1 MKLLAHGAR
10 PRFLLPLG
18 SRSVWGSC
26 TARRESA
33 TEWMNRTVHA
43 DTLTHTLT
51 QTTTTTHTHTLL
63 GRTQPGSWS
72 GDEAAARGQETPVY
86 RKFSRGSK
94 WTMSEALP
102 GWRSAAN
109 G

>member
-43 DTLTHTLT
+43 NTLTHTLT
-51 QTTTTTHTHTLL
+51 QTTTTTHTHTPRSNTAWFVVRRR
-63 GRTQPGSWS
+63 GSGSWS
-72 GDEAAARGQETPVY
+72 GDAGVPEVFPRLKVDNE
-86 RKFSRGSK
+86 
-94 WTMSEALP
+94 
-102 GWRSAAN
+102 RSAARLEERC
-109 G
+109 